1 MLQPLRNLVLVQRH
15 GQPTQSSGGLFLPQ
29 DSIEQS
35 LKVTVLA
42 VGPGELLPN
51 GERKK
56 MNAKVGMVMLCRQW
70 SGLRLEEHKGFLSP
84 CLIPDESLEAIYE

>member
-1 MLQPLRNLVLVQRH
+1 MLRPLRNLVLVQRE
-15 GQPTQSSGGLFLPQ
+15 GQASQTAGGLILPQ
-29 DSIEQS
+29 DQIEQS

-84 CLIPDESLEAIYE
+84 CVVPDEALEAIYE